1 MTSNIIA
8 YSSCDE
14 SPNRLCCDCN
24 GDGNALPS
32 GDILSRN
39 INDNNAKRS
48 DTMEKII
55 VLIIRFLD
63 QLIKN

>member
-32 GDILSRN
+32 GDILSKN
-39 INDNNAKRS
+39 INDNNARRS
-48 DTMEKII
+48 DTVKRTNE
-55 VLIIRFLD
+55 
-63 QLIKN
+63 LIKLKLID